1 MPQRTLSADEAAD
14 RLGIS
19 KATLYSYVSRGLIRS
34 EEGAGKTRARRY
46 VAADVEGLVRRK
58 EQRRHPDRAAESALH
73 FGDPVLESAITLI
86 DNGRLFY
93 RGWDA
98 TELACTHSFEAVASL
113 LWGDS
118 TASGASFSTLELDDV
133 SAQNMRAIQMQ
144 LQQWRHLAPVERFQL
159 ALPLAAA
166 TDLAAFNQSRD
177 AVAQTGV
184 RILHMLT
191 MVATDSLLTMPI
203 AQHLQQAWAPTT
215 PAAAELLN
223 AALILCA
230 DHELNISAFTAR
242 CVASTGATPYGAV
255 LAALAALQGPKHG
268 GSTHQV
274 TALLRDAGVDAR
286 AAVSERLRRGEMI
299 PGFGHPLYPQ
309 ADPRGRALLDMT
321 AKQFPNAAIHSTAR
335 AVAELVSANFDR
347 QPNIDFALVILE
359 LALGLPAGSA
369 LTIFAL
375 GRTAGWIGHI
385 IEQYEAGRM
394 IRPRA
399 RYVG

>member
-1 MPQRTLSADEAAD
+1 MSQRTLSAAEAAD

-19 KATLYSYVSRGLIRS
+19 KATLSSYVSRGLIRS
-34 EEGAGKTRARRY
+34 EEGEGKTRARRY
-46 VAADVEGLVRRK
+46 VADDVEGLVRRK
-58 EQRRHPDRAAESALH
+58 EQRRHPGRAAESALH

-86 DNGRLFY
+86 DDGRLYY
-93 RGWDA
+93 RGENA
-98 TELACTHSFEAVASL
+98 IELARTHSFEAVAGL

-118 TASGASFSTLELDDV
+118 TAGGTLFSTLALDDAA
-133 SAQNMRAIQMQ
+133 AQKMQNIQMQ
-144 LQQWRHLAPVERFQL
+144 LRQWGHLAPVERFQL

-166 TDLAAFNQSRD
+166 TDLAAFNQSPD

-184 RILHMLT
+184 RILHMLA
-191 MVATDSLLTMPI
+191 MVATDAMLTAPI
-203 AQHLQQAWAPTT
+203 AQHLQQAWTPTM
-215 PAAAELLN
+215 PAAAALLN
-223 AALILCA
+223 ATLILCA

-274 TALLRDAGVDAR
+274 AALLRDAQVDAR
-286 AAVSERLRRGEMI
+286 AAIAEWLRRGEII
-299 PGFGHPLYPQ
+299 PGFGHNLYPQ
-309 ADPRGRALLDMT
+309 GDPRGRALLGMIAQQLPD
-321 AKQFPNAAIHSTAR
+321 AAINTTAR
-335 AVAELVSANFDR
+335 AVTELVAANFDR

-359 LALGLPAGSA
+359 LALGLPTGAA
-369 LTIFAL
+369 LTLFAL

-385 IEQYEAGRM
+385 IEQYQVGRM